1 MVVGNSHP
9 HSVAHVGGWLAALGT
24 GRADSHL
31 SARMIGILGPAAP
44 WPPALSGRSPL
55 ASLLHCAS
63 RRAMRAAD

>member
-44 WPPALSGRSPL
+44 WPPRFRGAVR
-55 ASLLHCAS
+55 SLLFSIA
-63 RRAMRAAD
+63 RA

>member
-44 WPPALSGRSPL
+44 WPPRAFGAQSARFSSPL
-55 ASLLHCAS
+55 REHKGHA
-63 RRAMRAAD
+63 RG